1 MNTGVGCH
9 VLLWGIFPMQGLN
22 PGLPHGKQIPC
33 CLSHQVNLNA
43 QPKDIRLTKWIKNKT
58 HIYAVYETHFRP
70 SDTNRLKVR
79 GWKKIFHTNGNQKRA
94 GEAILISDK
103 IDFKIDCYKRR
114 GCKLHN
120 DQVINSRRIYNYCK
134 YLYTQHRSTSTHKA
148 NANSHKRGNIQ

>member
-1 MNTGVGCH
+1 
-9 VLLWGIFPMQGLN
+9 MQGLN

-79 GWKKIFHTNGNQKRA
+79 GWKKLFHVNRIQKKGRV
-94 GEAILISDK
+94 AILRAHK
-103 IDFKIDCYKRR
+103 TDFKTKTITTGKEHDMPIK
-114 GCKLHN
+114 G
-120 DQVINSRRIYNYCK
+120 
-134 YLYTQHRSTSTHKA
+134 
-148 NANSHKRGNIQ
+148 